1 MYTQSQFASWC
12 WLGTPDCVL
21 VSRVVL
27 EATYQARLRAL
38 EGCYISSKKHL
49 MSQRPRWI
57 KLLERTEEKKVCL
70 SNEGSLICQSMLF
83 SPICLLP
90 ACPPLNL
97 IDCDLP
103 AYQLGKGANKQEEQP
118 NCFGRHGIGR
128 FVVSRMKSNNYYYF
142 LFPILKDILV
152 PTMTKTEYSSVQNKK
167 GKKGKHIYKHFHL
180 HVLLLK
186 TENC

>member
-1 MYTQSQFASWC
+1 MPLQR
-12 WLGTPDCVL
+12 GVL
-21 VSRVVL
+21 DMPINDIF
-27 EATYQARLRAL
+27 T
-38 EGCYISSKKHL
+38 HL
-49 MSQRPRWI
+49 PSA
-57 KLLERTEEKKVCL
+57 
-70 SNEGSLICQSMLF
+70 
-83 SPICLLP
+83 

-152 PTMTKTEYSSVQNKK
+152 PSMTKTEYYSVQNKK
-167 GKKGKHIYKHFHL
+167 GKIGMHSYKHFHL
-180 HVLLLK
+180 I
-186 TENC
+186 